1 MERMP
6 WFRTLIVLLV
16 IIAALYLADKI
27 YTIALTFSDIIVL
40 FFLAW
45 LVSFTLRP
53 LANSIQR
60 AFRIPFPFAVSSVY
74 LGLVV
79 ILVLSLLIIVPSLVA
94 QVTELLAHSQD
105 ISSNI
110 TAMAINVQ
118 NTIQAQLKERG
129 IQGVDLSTIFNP
141 GELFRQIQSLVT
153 LLYANTLN
161 IVSAIGSIFF
171 NLLLVLILSYYMM
184 LDGDRF
190 AVNVISLVPERYQKE
205 AIFFIESVDRTFGG
219 FMRGQLIQG
228 FIYGLGTAV
237 VMSIFNLP
245 LVFVVS
251 LAAGLS
257 FLLPFIGPFLSMI
270 PPLIIAL
277 FVNQHNLLNVL
288 WVFLILLALQWITM
302 YFIAPKVMSNSV
314 GIHPVLVFLG
324 LLVGARVAGVLGAI
338 FGVPIVAV
346 IYAMAIFFYNQNEGV
361 RRRRLEKLAEIE
373 ATHALHI
380 PESEQQPGATPATPR
395 PPVPVATLNKTARKT
410 GEYIETV
417 ARNVKRAASEHM
429 PRPEKPATPPKKTGT
444 PRGRT

>member
-6 WFRTLIVLLV
+6 WLRSLIFLLV
-16 IIAALYLADKI
+16 IIAGLYLAEKV

-53 LANSIQR
+53 LAKSIQQLL
-60 AFRIPFPFAVSSVY
+60 RIPFPFAVASVY

-79 ILVLSLLIIVPSLVA
+79 LLVISLVILVPSLVA

-110 TAMAINVQ
+110 TAFAVNVQ
-118 NTIQAQLKERG
+118 NIIQEQLKARG
-129 IQGVDLSTIFNP
+129 IQGIDLSTIFNP
-141 GELFRQIQSLVT
+141 GELFRQVQSLVT

-161 IVSAIGSIFF
+161 IVSAIGTIFF

-190 AVNVISLVPERYQKE
+190 AMNVISLVPERYQKE
-205 AIFFIESVDRTFGG
+205 AIYFIESVDRTFGG
-219 FMRGQLIQG
+219 FIRGQLIQG
-228 FIYGLGTAV
+228 FIYGLGTAI

-277 FVNQHNLLNVL
+277 FVNQNNLLNAL
-288 WVFLILLALQWITM
+288 WVFLLLLALQWITM
-302 YFIAPKVMSNSV
+302 YFIAPKVMSDSV

-346 IYAMAIFFYNQNEGV
+346 IYAMAIFFYRQNESV
-361 RRRRLEKLAEIE
+361 RRRRLEKLKEINE
-373 ATHALHI
+373 THALQSG
-380 PESEQQPGATPATPR
+380 ESPQTPGGEPAPT
-395 PPVPVATLNKTARKT
+395 PVASLNKTARKT

-417 ARNVKRAASEHM
+417 ARNVRRAASEHM
-429 PRPEKPATPPKKTGT
+429 PHANKPEPRSKKT
-444 PRGRT
+444 RGRT